1 MRYTTLSAKKPE
13 IVRWYWRVTAICAS
27 CLLLGGFLVVP
38 SIFDS
43 APQLRISKTIL
54 RGFGIGLLALGF
66 SLAAISSFCSRSWA
80 FSAEHV
86 FMPCIFACLIGF
98 SNVPYCFL
106 ISTRFQ
112 WNIAAMTTTIGAATT
127 AFLFTVLYFFARRR
141 LARSRHQ
148 QNTYSD
154 DINLLHR
161 PSNASASV
169 SYHTQGYFANHFANM
184 YPAARTPPAM
194 VAVTQPD
201 GQPLN
206 DSELQRRRMS
216 DLLHKPEPQ
225 ISPATSPFNRI
236 DFVVDET
243 ESPLNGYYAPT
254 GGSHL
259 ASHSLDD
266 PSWRSRNTSW
276 VTNDTRRNSS
286 REERRRE
293 IEMGR

>member
-1 MRYTTLSAKKPE
+1 MRYTTLSAKKSE
-13 IVRWYWRVTAICAS
+13 IVRVGQRDGFMS
-27 CLLLGGFLVVP
+27 FLVIP

-43 APQLRISKTIL
+43 EPQLRISKTIL
-54 RGFGIGLLALGF
+54 GGFGIGLLALGF
-66 SLAAISSFCSRSWA
+66 SLAALSSFCSRSWS

-86 FMPCIFACLIGF
+86 FIPCIFACLIGF
-98 SNVPYCFL
+98 LNVPYCFI

-112 WNIAAMTTTIGAATT
+112 WNVAAMTTTIGAAAT
-127 AFLFTVLYFFARRR
+127 AFLFTILYFFARRR
-141 LARSRHQ
+141 LIRSKAE
-148 QNTYSD
+148 QNTHSD
-154 DINLLHR
+154 DINLLRR
-161 PSNASASV
+161 PSNASASG
-169 SYHTQGYFANHFANM
+169 SYHTQSYFANHFANM

-194 VAVTQPD
+194 AAVTPPD
-201 GQPLN
+201 EQPLN

-236 DFVVDET
+236 DFNVDET

-254 GGSHL
+254 SGNHL
-259 ASHSLDD
+259 ATQSLDD
-266 PSWRSRNTSW
+266 PSWRSRNASW
-276 VTNDTRRNSS
+276 VTNDSRRNSS